1 MAKIVD
7 ITDKLAFE
15 SNPKIKIKDKEFEV
29 NTDAEVVLKVM
40 GQFGENGSLSPSA
53 IVNIYNLIFS
63 EADREEIN
71 KLKLK
76 FKDFTALIN
85 EATDLIIGGEEGE

>member
-1 MAKIVD
+1 MAKVVD
-7 ITDKLAFE
+7 ITEKLAFDN
-15 SNPKIKIKDKEFEV
+15 NPKIKIKDKEFEV
-29 NTDAEVVLKVM
+29 NTDAEVVLKLM
-40 GQFGENGSLSPSA
+40 GQFGKNGELSPSA

-63 EADREEIN
+63 EADRDEIS

-76 FKDFTALIN
+76 FNDFKALIN

>member
-7 ITDKLAFE
+7 ITEKLAFD
-15 SNPKIKIKDKEFEV
+15 SNPKIKVRDKEFEV

-40 GQFGENGSLSPSA
+40 GQFGENGNLSPSSM
-53 IVNIYNLIFS
+53 VNIYNLIFS
-63 EADREEIN
+63 EADRDEIN

-76 FKDFTALIN
+76 FNDFTTIIN
-85 EATDLIIGGEEGE
+85 AATNLIIGEEEGE

>member
-7 ITDKLAFE
+7 ITEKLAFD

-40 GQFGENGSLSPSA
+40 GQFGENGNLSPSA
-53 IVNIYNLIFS
+53 IAKIYELIFS
-63 EADREEIN
+63 EEDRDEIS

-76 FKDFTALIN
+76 FNDFTALIN

>member
-7 ITDKLAFE
+7 ITEKLDFD
-15 SNPKIKIKDKEFEV
+15 SNPKIKIRDKEFEV

-40 GQFGENGSLSPSA
+40 GQFGENGNISPSA
-53 IVNIYNLIFS
+53 MVKIYNLIFS
-63 EADREEIN
+63 EADRDEIN

-76 FKDFTALIN
+76 FNDFTTLIN
-85 EATDLIIGGEEGE
+85 AATNLIIGEEEGE

>member
-1 MAKIVD
+1 MAKVVD
-7 ITDKLAFE
+7 ITDKLAFD
-15 SNPKIKIKDKEFEV
+15 SNPKIKIKDKEYEV

-40 GQFGENGSLSPSA
+40 GQFGKNGNLSPSA
-53 IVNIYNLIFS
+53 IVTIYELIFS
-63 EADREEIN
+63 EEDRAEIS

-76 FKDFTALIN
+76 FNDFSALIN

>member
-7 ITDKLAFE
+7 ITEKLAFD
-15 SNPKIKIKDKEFEV
+15 SNHKIKIKDKEFEV

-40 GQFGENGSLSPSA
+40 GQFGENGNLSPSA

-63 EADREEIN
+63 EADRDEIN

-76 FKDFTALIN
+76 FNDFTALIN
-85 EATDLIIGGEEGE
+85 EATNLIIGEEEGE